1 MKIDRVISSVDDR
14 PLIWWLEAI
23 SMAIKS
29 TDQNIDMFRFKISE
43 IQYSISS
50 TVSRINKKL
59 LKKFDSDRIK
69 KSDAIKERI
78 DKSMESLKSDLEEL
92 KKLALFAE
100 D

>member
-1 MKIDRVISSVDDR
+1 
-14 PLIWWLEAI
+14 
-23 SMAIKS
+23 MAIRS
-29 TDQNIDMFRFKISE
+29 TDQNIDLFRFKISE

-59 LKKFDSDRIK
+59 LKKFDSNKLKQSEEIK
-69 KSDAIKERI
+69 DRI
-78 DKSMESLKSDLEEL
+78 DKNIESLKLDLEEL

>member
-1 MKIDRVISSVDDR
+1 
-14 PLIWWLEAI
+14 
-23 SMAIKS
+23 MAIRS
-29 TDQNIDMFRFKISE
+29 TDQNIDLFRFKISE

-59 LKKFDSDRIK
+59 LKKFDSNKLKQSEEIK
-69 KSDAIKERI
+69 NRI
-78 DKSMESLKSDLEEL
+78 DKNIESLKLDLEEL

>member
-1 MKIDRVISSVDDR
+1 
-14 PLIWWLEAI
+14 
-23 SMAIKS
+23 MAIRS
-29 TDQNIDMFRFKISE
+29 TDQNLDLFRFKISE

-59 LKKFDSDRIK
+59 LKKFDSNKIK
-69 KSDAIKERI
+69 QSEEIKERI
-78 DKSMESLKSDLEEL
+78 DKNIESLKLDLEEL

>member
-1 MKIDRVISSVDDR
+1 
-14 PLIWWLEAI
+14 
-23 SMAIKS
+23 MAIRS
-29 TDQNIDMFRFKISE
+29 TDQNVDLFRFKISE

-59 LKKFDSDRIK
+59 LKKFDSNKIK
-69 KSDAIKERI
+69 QSEEIKERI
-78 DKSMESLKSDLEEL
+78 DKNIESLKLDLEEL

>member
-1 MKIDRVISSVDDR
+1 
-14 PLIWWLEAI
+14 
-23 SMAIKS
+23 MAIRS
-29 TDQNIDMFRFKISE
+29 TDQNVDLFRFKISE

-59 LKKFDSDRIK
+59 LKKFDSNKIK
-69 KSDAIKERI
+69 QSEEIKERI
-78 DKSMESLKSDLEEL
+78 DKNIESLKLYLEEL

>member
-1 MKIDRVISSVDDR
+1 
-14 PLIWWLEAI
+14 
-23 SMAIKS
+23 MAIRS
-29 TDQNIDMFRFKISE
+29 TDQNIDLFRFKISE

-59 LKKFDSDRIK
+59 LKKFDSNKIK
-69 KSDAIKERI
+69 QSEEIKERI
-78 DKSMESLKSDLEEL
+78 DKNIESLKLDLEEL

>member
-1 MKIDRVISSVDDR
+1 
-14 PLIWWLEAI
+14 
-23 SMAIKS
+23 MAIRS
-29 TDQNIDMFRFKISE
+29 TDQNVDLFRFKISE

-59 LKKFDSDRIK
+59 LKKFDSNKIK
-69 KSDAIKERI
+69 QSEEIKQRI
-78 DKSMESLKSDLEEL
+78 DKNIESLKLDLEEL

>member
-1 MKIDRVISSVDDR
+1 VD
-14 PLIWWLEAI
+14 
-23 SMAIKS
+23 MAIRS
-29 TDQNIDMFRFKISE
+29 TDQNVDLFRFKISE

-59 LKKFDSDRIK
+59 LKKFDSNKIK
-69 KSDAIKERI
+69 QSEEIKQRI
-78 DKSMESLKSDLEEL
+78 DKNIESLKLDLEEL

>member
-1 MKIDRVISSVDDR
+1 M
-14 PLIWWLEAI
+14 
-23 SMAIKS
+23 SMAIRS
-29 TDQNIDMFRFKISE
+29 TDQNIDLFRFKISE

-59 LKKFDSDRIK
+59 LKKFDSNKIK
-69 KSDAIKERI
+69 QSEEIKERI
-78 DKSMESLKSDLEEL
+78 DKNIESLKLDLEEL

>member
-1 MKIDRVISSVDDR
+1 
-14 PLIWWLEAI
+14 
-23 SMAIKS
+23 MAIRS
-29 TDQNIDMFRFKISE
+29 TDQNVVLFIFKISE

-59 LKKFDSDRIK
+59 LKKFDSNKIK
-69 KSDAIKERI
+69 QSEEIKQRI
-78 DKSMESLKSDLEEL
+78 DKNIESLKLDLEEL